1 MSDIVAFLNARLDED
16 QAAAELAQASDPAPW
31 SSDVTASASTNER
44 NDHGAGLVVAADD
57 TALWDCEGSNTLCM
71 TAPTAQHVARHHPA
85 RVLRE
90 VKAKRAIVWQWEQA
104 AQRNRDDE
112 CDEAA
117 GSAWATLGNTL
128 VSLAGVY
135 DSHPDYAGDRVENWK
150 WPDDDPA
157 WGVE

>member
-16 QAAAELAQASDPAPW
+16 EAAAEVDLDKAALAVYNNA
-31 SSDVTASASTNER
+31 TAHPRRKTCEDFTTLPSPVQER
-44 NDHGAGLVVAADD
+44 YR
-57 TALWDCEGSNTLCM
+57 ALAVESLPTL
-71 TAPTAQHVARHHPA
+71 A

-117 GSAWATLGNTL
+117 GSAWATLSNAL

-135 DSHPDYAGDRVENWK
+135 DSHPDYAGDRVENWT
-150 WPDDDPA
+150 WPDEDPA
-157 WGVE
+157 WSVNTT